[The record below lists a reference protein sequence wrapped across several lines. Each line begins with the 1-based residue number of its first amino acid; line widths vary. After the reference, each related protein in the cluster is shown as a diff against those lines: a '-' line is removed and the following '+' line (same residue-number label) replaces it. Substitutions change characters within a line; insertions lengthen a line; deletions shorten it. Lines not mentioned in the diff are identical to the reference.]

1 MNKNKLIKDFP
12 YEYFK
17 GEVLT
22 DQTAKTNRL
31 KLFRFLFSFLLFVP
45 LVPHSVEA
53 MPLPGADAFGNLNL
67 PKCRNYGTNSRAST
81 SLSKSDSPNI
91 NNQDNKMTIT
101 DYNSEF
107 DVLFNNR
114 QLQSKFKHAE
124 SFGVVGNFNTNN
136 LKLFKEKTLNHM
148 KNPSTK
154 QIQGTWKG
162 NDVDHYFNSDNS
174 LNVIFDAETKNFIS
188 CWKFDEKQI
197 KNIEDRGSL

>member
-136 LKLFKEKTLNHM
+136 LKLFKEKILNHM

-154 QIQGTWKG
+154 
-162 NDVDHYFNSDNS
+162 
-174 LNVIFDAETKNFIS
+174 
-188 CWKFDEKQI
+188 
-197 KNIEDRGSL
+197 